1 MVKRIEIDKEYA
13 DVLEEVMADDGQFD
27 WYWNNGTIYG
37 TIHKTDDG
45 TIVDSKTVDN
55 PQFTHILVSNNKVL
69 SPFYH
74 FFSEMIGIVEKQVGC
89 KVKNII
95 RVKANLTFKDATYPT
110 DCYNGAHVDFFDNNV
125 ITFLYYI
132 NDSDGDT
139 IFFSDFLNHKEDKED
154 KNIRELVEIHRE
166 TPKAGTG
173 LLFKSNQLHSSSP
186 PKSTNRRMVMNYV
199 LEMENDINDTKF

>member
-27 WYWNNGTIYG
+27 WYWNSGTIY
-37 TIHKTDDG
+37 KTDDG

-139 IFFSDFLNHKEDKED
+139 IFFSDFLNRKEDKED
-154 KNIRELVEIHRE
+154 KNIRELVEVHRE

-199 LEMENDINDTKF
+199 LEMENDIEDTQLS